1 VEIRDPEE
9 PCYVISVVAKMVEVH
24 PQTLR
29 SYERI
34 GLVKPARSPGNV
46 RLYSAR
52 DVERLRKICRMTE
65 DLGVNLA
72 GVEVILN
79 LTEKLE
85 ALREEMDRAAGEMQA
100 EIDRLRNE
108 LREVK
113 R

>member
-52 DVERLRKICRMTE
+52 DVERLRKICRLTE

-72 GVEVILN
+72 GAEVILN

-85 ALREEMDRAAGEMQA
+85 ALREEMDRAAGEMRA